1 MEIVSAEFVK
11 GIIGSDDILYDSK
24 RQVAFIG
31 RSNVGKS
38 SVINSLVGRK
48 GLVKSSRNP
57 GKTRQINFFLINN
70 EQYFVDLPGYGYA
83 KVSQKMR
90 EKLRRL
96 IVWYLLDTKVERR
109 KIVVIIDAKVG
120 LTDFDR
126 EILHA
131 LEERGEEI
139 ILIANKF
146 DKIKKS
152 EVLKRTKVLKDEVGD
167 HTLIPYSAKTKM
179 GRKELLNQIL

>member
-11 GIIGSDDILYDSK
+11 GIIGSDDILHDGK
-24 RQVAFIG
+24 IQIAFIG

-38 SVINSLVGRK
+38 SVINSLVRRK
-48 GLVKSSRNP
+48 GLVKSSRSP
-57 GKTRQINFFLINN
+57 GKTREINFFLINN

-96 IVWYLLDTKVERR
+96 IVWYLLDTKVEGR

-126 EILHA
+126 EILYA
-131 LEERGEEI
+131 LEQRGEEI

-152 EVLKRTKVLKDEVGD
+152 DALKRTKELQEEVGN
-167 HTLIPYSAKTKM
+167 HTLIPYSAKKNI
-179 GRKELLNQIL
+179 GRNDLLEKIL